1 MANEHAL
8 TVWRKS
14 QNLTQ
19 DELAEKIGVS
29 RWMVN
34 RLEAGERT
42 PSFDLAI
49 KMQELSGGKVKPMDF
64 ARKQPES
71 AE

>member
-1 MANEHAL
+1 MAKEHAL
-8 TVWRKS
+8 SVWRKS

-19 DELAEKIGVS
+19 DELAGKIGVS

-42 PSFDLAI
+42 PSLDLAI
-49 KMQELSGGKVKPMDF
+49 KIQKLSDGAVTPIDF
-64 ARKQPES
+64 AGQPEGV
-71 AE
+71 A